1 MRELIISASV
11 VATAAFLLWLLMA
24 CVAVQHL
31 RDRGAPVSSGATV
44 LLALLGYRPGL
55 RAALYL
61 LRGNYELNGA
71 QMISP
76 IVNRVRDWGR
86 LIAPGWFVVAG
97 VTSLLWLSG
106 AL

>member
-1 MRELIISASV
+1 MRELIVSASI
-11 VATAAFLLWLLMA
+11 VATAAFVLWLLMA

-31 RDRGAPVSSGATV
+31 RDRGAPVASGATV

-61 LRGNYELNGA
+61 LRGDYELSGT
-71 QMISP
+71 QTVSP
-76 IVNRVRDWGR
+76 VVDRARDWGR
-86 LIAPGWFVVAG
+86 LIAPGWFVIAG
-97 VTSLLWLSG
+97 ITSLLWLGG